1 MNMTKKEIRLELAKS
16 FLRGFAFNDAE
27 NLNKLYE
34 WVIGDDKEESDDD
47 SKNTSAIEYLQT
59 CELTGAVS
67 YKAICEACEQYGIK
81 TVKDLI
87 EFGGLKLMEYP
98 RVGQKAINMIS
109 NQLFE
114 DFNVNGWHKR

>member
-1 MNMTKKEIRLELAKS
+1 MTKKEIRLELAKS

-67 YKAICEACEQYGIK
+67 YKAVCEACEHVGIK

-87 EFGGLKLMEYP
+87 EFGGIKLMEFP
-98 RVGQKAINMIS
+98 RVGQKAVNKVS
-109 NQLFE
+109 NKLAE
-114 DFNVNGWHKR
+114 DFNISGWHKR